1 MVFFVLGDGG
11 LRIRQV
17 FINMT
22 KLLFTEALASVYLN
36 GSPSRTFNIA
46 RSVRQG
52 YPLAPYLFLLVGE
65 VLNIQVHKA
74 SLERRIV
81 GIKLPTVP
89 IFQIISQYADDTTLF
104 IRGEERFV
112 QNSVELLDNFCS
124 ISGLLIN
131 WLKSEAYWQL
141 QNLPRP
147 PWTYQFHWTW
157 AGAQDLSK
165 FLGSPFGLKLL
176 CQCGQGRFR
185 GYVELKSLR
194 ITFCGQVGRLEQK
207 QESHGQQC
215 VKSTVMEDWESLT
228 QAFQL
233 GNTNV

>member
-1 MVFFVLGDGG
+1 MEALGFDK
-11 LRIRQV
+11 V

-22 KLLFTEALASVYLN
+22 KLLFTEVSTSVCLN
-36 GSPSRTFNIA
+36 SYPSMTFNIT
-46 RSVRQG
+46 RGVHQG
-52 YPLAPYLFLLVGE
+52 CSLVPYFFLLIGE

-89 IFQIISQYADDTTLF
+89 IFQVISQYADDTTLF

-141 QNLPRP
+141 QNLSRP
-147 PWTYQFHWTW
+147 PWTYQFHWT
-157 AGAQDLSK
+157 
-165 FLGSPFGLKLL
+165 
-176 CQCGQGRFR
+176 
-185 GYVELKSLR
+185 
-194 ITFCGQVGRLEQK
+194 
-207 QESHGQQC
+207 
-215 VKSTVMEDWESLT
+215 
-228 QAFQL
+228 
-233 GNTNV
+233 